1 MKAKLAELEREK
13 GEEVV
18 TVQVPV
24 EAQRFRRLSVEERVE
39 IVRKL
44 YFDGLTY
51 DQIAKILR
59 ISPRDIAKAIR
70 GEKIAET
77 EKDKLRA
84 EIRDEADKLRAEIQK
99 LRAEIQEYGQKIRE
113 LEDRLNRASVFVRAT
128 FGHFTAEYSDLF
140 ESQRVSG
147 DLDVF
152 CPYCRKFVHLTYIR
166 GKWVCERC
174 HRVPF

>member
-51 DQIAKILR
+51 D
-59 ISPRDIAKAIR
+59 
-70 GEKIAET
+70 
-77 EKDKLRA
+77 
-84 EIRDEADKLRAEIQK
+84 
-99 LRAEIQEYGQKIRE
+99 
-113 LEDRLNRASVFVRAT
+113 
-128 FGHFTAEYSDLF
+128 
-140 ESQRVSG
+140 
-147 DLDVF
+147 
-152 CPYCRKFVHLTYIR
+152 
-166 GKWVCERC
+166 
-174 HRVPF
+174 